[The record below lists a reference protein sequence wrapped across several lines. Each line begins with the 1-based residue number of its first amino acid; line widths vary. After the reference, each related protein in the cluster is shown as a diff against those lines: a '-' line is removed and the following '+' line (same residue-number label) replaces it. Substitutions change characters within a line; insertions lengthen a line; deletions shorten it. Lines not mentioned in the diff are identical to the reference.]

1 MAQVFPTKSNL
12 MSTKKSLDLAKLGYD
27 LLDRKRNILVHE
39 MMQLIDKASKIQQE
53 IDETYSKAYL
63 ALQRAN
69 VTLGMCAEFAQAIPV
84 DESLGDEKLAMY
96 NGLNST
102 NSQLD
107 EAYLSFVQVKHMTAE
122 LAEIE
127 NSVYRLADA
136 IKKTQKRANAL
147 DNIMIPQFTAT
158 IKYIT
163 EALEEKEREDFSRL
177 KVIKRQKEE
186 KES

>member
-84 DESLGDEKLAMY
+84 DESLDIY
-96 NGLNST
+96 YGLNST

>member
-1 MAQVFPTKSNL
+1 MGVELP
-12 MSTKKSLDLAKLGYD
+12 
-27 LLDRKRNILVHE
+27 V
-39 MMQLIDKASKIQQE
+39 
-53 IDETYSKAYL
+53 
-63 ALQRAN
+63 
-69 VTLGMCAEFAQAIPV
+69 VT
-84 DESLGDEKLAMY
+84 LGDEKLDMY
-96 NGLNST
+96 YGLNST

-177 KVIKRQKEE
+177 KSSRDRRKKKSRKIKSALPLGRAFAFVLFR
-186 KES
+186 SPNFVC

>member
-1 MAQVFPTKSNL
+1 MRSSARTSR
-12 MSTKKSLDLAKLGYD
+12 SA
-27 LLDRKRNILVHE
+27 
-39 MMQLIDKASKIQQE
+39 
-53 IDETYSKAYL
+53 
-63 ALQRAN
+63 
-69 VTLGMCAEFAQAIPV
+69 CAPV
-84 DESLGDEKLAMY
+84 DESLDIDLRSVMGVELPVVTLGDEKLDMY
-96 NGLNST
+96 YGLNST

-107 EAYLSFVQVKHMTAE
+107 EAYLSFVQVKRMTAE

>member
-1 MAQVFPTKSNL
+1 MRISTFFFLTRRGLRNLGKHWAMTIACIASLSVCMTLNSFASLAEVNVDSMVSYLGSQNETVVYLDPDCDDATATQV
-12 MSTKKSLDLAKLGYD
+12 G
-27 LLDRKRNILVHE
+27 
-39 MMQLIDKASKIQQE
+39 
-53 IDETYSKAYL
+53 
-63 ALQRAN
+63 
-69 VTLGMCAEFAQAIPV
+69 
-84 DESLGDEKLAMY
+84 EKLSTMPGVSGVQY
-96 NGLNST
+96 GLNST

>member
-1 MAQVFPTKSNL
+1 
-12 MSTKKSLDLAKLGYD
+12 
-27 LLDRKRNILVHE
+27 

-69 VTLGMCAEFAQAIPV
+69 VTIGMCAEFAQAIPV
-84 DESLGDEKLAMY
+84 DESLDIDLRSVMGVELPVVTLGDEKLDMY
-96 NGLNST
+96 YGLNST

-107 EAYLSFVQVKHMTAE
+107 EAYLSFVQVKHMT
-122 LAEIE
+122 
-127 NSVYRLADA
+127 ADA